1 MNLIENQHINRMEI
15 IEFKI
20 TEKRKKMEFSANLPS
35 TIFSLYITLVP
46 TQNITL
52 RQIK

>member
-35 TIFSLYITLVP
+35 TIFFTLYNNSTY
-46 TQNITL
+46 T
-52 RQIK
+52 K